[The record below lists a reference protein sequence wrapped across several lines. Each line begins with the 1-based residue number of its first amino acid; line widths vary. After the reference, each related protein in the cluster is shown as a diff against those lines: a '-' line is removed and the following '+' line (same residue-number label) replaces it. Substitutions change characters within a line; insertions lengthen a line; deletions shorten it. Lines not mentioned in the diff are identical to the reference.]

1 MKIKHIFYQNKDK
14 IDPVISIKK
23 KFSEV
28 FM

>member
-14 IDPVISIKK
+14 IDLVISIKK